1 MAESNLFTL
10 DDVFPTPQTTDKE
23 TQEGVFTLDDV
34 FGAPQQT
41 QQETFTQEQAFAS
54 PLEQPDVEDAGF
66 FRSVGDVGLGIGQG
80 VLTITDAVATA
91 FAGADSDLSKG
102 ISSAKGYLA
111 ELLSAEGKQDAA
123 RAAQILKEAE
133 DAGVLDGLWAGVRAV
148 AADPSGMISQGVGS
162 LVPFLAANLLTGG
175 GATGAVALGSLG
187 ATSGAGIVK
196 ESIYDAVKNEL
207 MANGESEAKAEKIA
221 AQAQSYGGDNLD
233 QILLGGGLGIFAS
246 LGPAEKLG
254 FNKALK
260 GNIAKR
266 MGIKS
271 LEEAIPEAIQAGQEQ
286 AAANI
291 ALQRE
296 GFDVDTFRGVTA
308 QATAEGII
316 GGILGAPAGI
326 ARAPDDPDKFVE
338 DAGAEEDVEAI
349 KALVNES
356 QKVKSGQPEATDETD
371 DLQPD
376 TGGVEPSVPTPDGQL
391 GEQPT
396 TVSPAEPAV
405 GGVEPAPSGVDDV
418 GVGEGDVN
426 TALALATRLEEAEAE
441 LAEMQTEFEGASA
454 QVQTDLQT
462 TEPEAQDMLAKH
474 ADLVAA
480 KDQEVAQLRQQ
491 YEAVQQRLQPKTAET
506 VIERTTPEGETT
518 TETRTG
524 PATDAELGIP
534 AKPTKPGRRS
544 VQDIDVEREAERVNK
559 AVDTPKATQRTKK
572 QILQSAR
579 EMTGRVTRDEAT
591 AQELEAEVERIRTT
605 EGEDAA
611 NMFADEAQ
619 KILNK
624 SATDKR
630 QLKVTGKRKPKSKQV
645 DEPAADAQDEAEIR
659 NLAKRLM
666 DAQSKAAEDTDH
678 RARKRGLKAAA
689 TRANKQL
696 FEGIAQFYGRELDPE
711 DRIAVASALMSG
723 QPLPDLK
730 AKTVAPEVEPELN
743 PETGLENPGKKQ
755 KNQGGRPKMYEGEQ
769 AEQRAAERTQDST
782 ARMTLQRAVERAV
795 EVLSTPTLDM
805 FKAIYGETNPA
816 VQDAETLTELLE
828 DVYNGDVDALRD
840 DMRIIMD
847 IRASRIADAFRV
859 LKNTTVGAKTKAKQL
874 AKDIVEDTGG
884 KFDIAPEERARAE
897 QMAETDPELSRRSRP
912 EQSIEDRA
920 APPQAQLL
928 GDTTNDT
935 VDRTFEGFNTARAA
949 LDHIIETGTAF
960 EKLLA
965 RRIRKAVGNVQ
976 IRIVRNLE
984 DIPPRLRSSFEG
996 RNAARGVYVHKSE
1009 QGNIVYLNDI
1019 NGRGDGLTNTIILH
1033 ELFHAATEGLIGTR
1047 IQEIEEDSENY
1058 MANTTRRALQQLTVV
1073 MDAAR
1078 KVYLEREQYGLT
1090 TAREDRLYALGAFDD
1105 LREFVAY
1112 GFTQPEMQ
1120 TFLTTVP
1127 GIFATQEAKNQNLFG
1142 RFVDLVRKMFNIPD
1156 NVSTAFLDLVA
1167 LGDQIVDAPF
1177 IDMSEGILLEANSTQ
1192 GQKKQKDVDRK
1203 ILNSNTGNQFRQG
1216 MGQSIK
1222 NSFRNWAQMKSLL
1235 VNGFESM
1242 DVGRVFT
1249 FAKAATADQ
1258 LADWASSV
1266 GMGKIAEVNN
1276 IIQKKMVPYKDQI
1289 LADLHQK
1296 VKEWEAF
1303 NTKYPKLIQAF
1314 VDMLHYATLTGVD
1327 PASYADVDDA
1337 LQTAPDLIEARNNL
1351 QTAINNNDSAGR
1363 IRGLRAN
1370 VTKIENTIRDTFER
1384 WENIKENSESVTRKR
1399 PKRDK
1404 NLNIIKD
1411 ANGKPV
1417 IETVT
1422 MPEAQFL
1429 YEMIRNKYRDTYVE
1443 RKKLLRAQVENSGL
1457 SGDPNDPSTPL
1468 GKALAGLE
1476 ETFAKA
1482 DKVKVYFPLMR
1493 QGKHWVRIGRG
1504 KNKIFAMFEDRLS
1517 RDMYIDNM
1525 VEQMRANGEASTKQ
1539 ELEEMGFIAKGDDT
1553 RNFQTELMK
1562 ISPGDQGAAILRQI
1576 DNQIAG
1582 ATNLSQKEIEALRN
1596 NIFQM
1601 YLMTLPDRDIRKR
1614 FSPRKGT
1621 AGFSG
1626 DGLRNFIISELS
1638 AANQLSRMKYSSEIR
1653 LRLGEAE
1660 ELSKIGSNAA
1670 QRGVLFREFAQR
1682 VEDEMLPEYDE
1693 SIFQKLAGL
1702 GNQAAFIMMLT
1713 SIKSALVQFTQLPIV
1728 GTNVLAAEYGYTK
1741 TFGMMGNYALLF
1753 NKLGTSKIDPVTG
1766 EMITQWGQPS
1776 VGDSKYAHKKP
1787 HLRKAWEW
1795 AHNLNMF
1802 QQTYSADLGG
1812 AAKEPTANSL
1822 RAGNRISRGVYNLMT
1837 GAFFHSERL
1846 SREVMYMS
1854 AFEMEYDKQVKAGKS
1869 ADEAQELAQE
1879 KAYELTKEA
1888 LFNYSQF
1895 NKPPIMKKYAI
1906 SRLAFQFMTYTQQM
1920 VVFLMKN
1927 LYQMIRLEPTM
1938 EGRIE
1943 ASQKFMGTLI
1953 ATTLFAGIPGLP
1965 LYSVVT
1971 GTINAFREM
1980 ERPDEEDDEMRALM
1994 YDMDD
1999 SGNPLGLR
2007 DIDLWFRTWWIPN
2020 TFGPGSDMAKFMG
2033 LSDKGAI
2040 LASRSAEMGLISALT
2055 GMNIGSSTSLDS
2067 LFFNSDT
2074 IGRDSRTAL
2083 QEYAY
2088 TQLFGPVGSMA
2099 LSFIDGYQDIANGDI
2114 NRGAEKFMPAAIRGA
2129 IKSLRL
2135 TEEGELTRKGAEVRN
2150 REYFTQNPEK
2160 IVGQVLGFAD
2170 TEVAQQ
2176 QKRNILA
2183 KRVEIAIKEERGK
2196 VLADLDRSV
2205 QKYNNNPT
2213 DARFESIIED
2223 LRAISRYN
2231 YKNFML
2237 PINNETISKSLK
2249 GRAERRAAA
2258 MNGLIVD
2265 KNTAPFLF
2273 DMIMRGM

>member
-1 MAESNLFTL
+1 MAEQGIFTL
-10 DDVFPTPQTTDKE
+10 DDVFAASQPAQQED
-23 TQEGVFTLDDV
+23 QEGVFGLDDV
-34 FGAPQQT
+34 FGAPEPQQQPQT
-41 QQETFTQEQAFAS
+41 MTMDQVMAQDAPDATFFE
-54 PLEQPDVEDAGF
+54 
-66 FRSVGDVGLGIGQG
+66 SVGDVGVGIGQG
-80 VLTITDAVATA
+80 VLTIVDAVATS

-102 ISSAKGYLA
+102 ISGAKGYLA

-133 DAGVLDGLWAGVRAV
+133 DAGVLEGLWAGVRAV

-207 MANGESEAKAEKIA
+207 MANGESELKAEKIA
-221 AQAQSYGGDNLD
+221 AEAQSYGGENLD

-326 ARAPDDPDKFVE
+326 ARAPDDPNQFVE
-338 DAGAEEDVEAI
+338 DSGAEEDVEAI
-349 KALVNES
+349 KALVTEA
-356 QKVKSGQPEATDETD
+356 QKTKAGQPEATDETD
-371 DLQPD
+371 DLQPA
-376 TGGVEPSVPTPDGQL
+376 TGEA
-391 GEQPT
+391 QP
-396 TVSPAEPAV
+396 TVSPTADVE
-405 GGVEPAPSGVDDV
+405 VEPEDVDA
-418 GVGEGDVN
+418 N
-426 TALALATRLEEAEAE
+426 IALGLAAQLQEQEAE
-441 LAEMQTEFEGASA
+441 LAGMQAEFEGAAA
-454 QVQTDLQT
+454 QIQTDLEVS
-462 TEPEAQDMLAKH
+462 EPEAKDMLDEQREAIYAKE
-474 ADLVAA
+474 
-480 KDQEVAQLRQQ
+480 QEIGQLQQQ
-491 YEAVQQRLQPKTAET
+491 YEAERQKLQPRTAET
-506 VIERTTPEGETT
+506 TIERTTPEGETT

-534 AKPTKPGRRS
+534 AKPVKPGRRS
-544 VQDIDVEREAERVNK
+544 AQDIDVEREAERVNK
-559 AVDTPKATQRTKK
+559 AVDTPKATQRSKK
-572 QILQSAR
+572 QLLVAAR
-579 EMTGRVTRDEAT
+579 DMTSRVTRDELT
-591 AQELEAEVERIRTT
+591 AGELEAEVERIRTE
-605 EGEDAA
+605 EGEEAA
-611 NMFADEAQ
+611 NIFADEAQ
-619 KILNK
+619 KILTK
-624 SATDKR
+624 AATTADK
-630 QLKVTGKRKPKSKQV
+630 QLKTRGKKPKPKQV
-645 DEPAADAQDEAEIR
+645 DEPAADAQDEAELR
-659 NLAKRLM
+659 NLATRLM

-689 TRANKQL
+689 TRANKLL
-696 FEGIAQFYGRELDPE
+696 FEGIAKFYGRELDQE
-711 DRIAVASALMSG
+711 DRIAVAGALMNG
-723 QPLPDLK
+723 QSLPDLK
-730 AKTVAPEVEPELN
+730 SKTVAPEAEAELN
-743 PETGLENPGKKQ
+743 PETGLETPGKKE
-755 KNQGGRPKMYEGEQ
+755 KNKGGRPKMYEGEQ
-769 AEQRAAERTQDST
+769 AEKRAAERTQDST

-805 FKAIYGETNPA
+805 YKVIYGETNPA
-816 VQDAETLTELLE
+816 VQDVETLSELLE
-828 DVYNGDVDALRD
+828 EVYNGDVNALRD
-840 DMRIIMD
+840 DMRVIMD
-847 IRASRIADAFRV
+847 IRANRIADAFRV
-859 LKNTTVGAKTKAKQL
+859 LKNKTVGAQTKAKKL
-874 AKDIVEDTGG
+874 AKEIVEDTGG
-884 KFDIAPEERARAE
+884 KFDIAPEERVRAE
-897 QMAETDPELSRRSRP
+897 QMAESDPELSRRSRP
-912 EQSIEDRA
+912 EQSLEDRA

-935 VDRTFEGFNTARAA
+935 VDRAFEGFGTARAA
-949 LDHIIETGTAF
+949 LDHIINTGTAF

-976 IRIVRNLE
+976 MRIVRSLE

-1009 QGNIVYLNDI
+1009 QGNVVYLNNID
-1019 NGRGDGLTNTIILH
+1019 GRGDGLTNTIILH

-1047 IQEIEEDSENY
+1047 IQEIEEDSDNY
-1058 MANTTRRALQQLTVV
+1058 MSNTTRRALQQLTVV

-1078 KVYLEREQYGLT
+1078 RVYLEREQFGLT
-1090 TAREDRLYALGAFDD
+1090 TAREDRLYELGAFDD

-1156 NVSTAFLDLVA
+1156 NVATGFLDLIA
-1167 LGDQIVDAPF
+1167 LGDQIIDAPF
-1177 IDMSEGILLEANSTQ
+1177 IDMSEGILLEANSTR
-1192 GQKKQKDVDRK
+1192 GQSTQKAVDNK
-1203 ILNSNTGNQFRQG
+1203 IINSNTGNEFRQG
-1216 MGQSIK
+1216 MGQSVK
-1222 NSFRNWAQMKSLL
+1222 NSFRSWTRMKSLL
-1235 VNGFESM
+1235 VNSFEGM

-1266 GMGKIAEVNN
+1266 GLGKIAEVNT
-1276 IIQKKMVPYKDQI
+1276 IIQKKMVPYKDQL

-1303 NTKYPKLIQAF
+1303 NTKYPKLIQSF

-1327 PASYADVDDA
+1327 PASYTDVNDA
-1337 LQTAPDLIEARNNL
+1337 LQNAPDLIEARNNL
-1351 QTAINNNDSAGR
+1351 QTAINNNDPAGR
-1363 IRGLRAN
+1363 IRGLKAN
-1370 VTKIENTIRDTFER
+1370 VTKIENTIRDTFTR
-1384 WENIKENSESVTRKR
+1384 WEDIKQNSESVTRKR

-1411 ANGKPV
+1411 ANGNPV

-1443 RKKLLRAQVENSGL
+1443 RKKLLRQQVINSGL
-1457 SGDPNDPSTPL
+1457 SGDPNDPATPL
-1468 GKALAGLE
+1468 GKALAGLD

-1553 RNFQTELMK
+1553 RNFQTEIMK
-1562 ISPGDQGAAILRQI
+1562 ISPGDQGATILRQI

-1582 ATNLSQKEIEALRN
+1582 ATNLNQQEIEALRN

-1638 AANQLSRMKYSSEIR
+1638 AANQLSRMRYSSEIR
-1653 LRLGEAE
+1653 ARLGEAE
-1660 ELSKIGSNAA
+1660 ELAKTGTNQA
-1670 QRGVLFREFAQR
+1670 QKGVLFREFAQR

-1728 GTNVLAAEYGYTK
+1728 GTNVLAGEYGYTK

-1753 NKLGTSKIDPVTG
+1753 NKLGTTKVDPVTG
-1766 EMITQWGQPS
+1766 EIITKWGQPS
-1776 VGDSKYAHKKP
+1776 VGDSNYAHKKP
-1787 HLRKAWEW
+1787 HLKKAWQW

-1854 AFEMEYDKQVKAGKS
+1854 AFELEYDKQIKAGKS
-1869 ADEAQELAQE
+1869 ADEAQDLAQE

-1920 VVFLMKN
+1920 VVFLAKN
-1927 LYQMIRLEPTM
+1927 FYQMLPLIK
-1938 EGRIE
+1938 GNDQKI
-1943 ASQKFMGTLI
+1943 AAAQKFFGTLI

-1971 GTINAFREM
+1971 GTLNAFREM
-1980 ERPDEEDDEMRALM
+1980 ERPDEEDDEMRALL

-2099 LSFIDGYQDIANGDI
+2099 LSFIDGYQDIANGDF

-2196 VLADLDRSV
+2196 VLTNLDRSV

-2213 DARFESIIED
+2213 DAGFEQVIER
-2223 LRAISRYN
+2223 LKEVSRYN
-2231 YKNFML
+2231 YKNYVL
-2237 PINNETISKSLK
+2237 PINNETISKSLE
-2249 GRAERRAAA
+2249 GRAKRRAEAL
-2258 MNGLIVD
+2258 NGLILD
-2265 KNTAPFLF
+2265 KNVAPFLF
-2273 DMIMRGM
+2273 DMTQRGM